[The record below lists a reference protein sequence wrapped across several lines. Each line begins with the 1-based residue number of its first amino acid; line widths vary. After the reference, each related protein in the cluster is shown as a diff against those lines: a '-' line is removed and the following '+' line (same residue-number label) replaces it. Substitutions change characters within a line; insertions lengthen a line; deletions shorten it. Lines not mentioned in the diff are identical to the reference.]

1 VNGEEK
7 RIVAGGISVPR
18 KDRRRLVAAPVL
30 AMWFYEAADDQLILQ
45 WRRLK
50 LGSAWWE
57 AALG

>member
-1 VNGEEK
+1 M
-7 RIVAGGISVPR
+7 
-18 KDRRRLVAAPVL
+18 RRLVAAPVL

-50 LGSAWWE
+50 LGSAWWA